1 MELELTRVDYLDAGV
16 IIPNCV
22 KLLPGEV
29 ARCQQK
35 VSLNSPR
42 RHRQVQRYPLQLIIA
57 DQEGVIQL
65 ISSKKDE
72 IQVHFKTLPG
82 PKVASVQLG
91 GAAGTPADKMFVAM
105 ENKVHG
111 FSKKG
116 KMFLS
121 FDTNLTENIKSMFV
135 SGPDLLVCGNH
146 VYNHYKDC
154 KDVGTYLC
162 GDTIVDVVALCP
174 NNSNRIITI
183 LACSGRVLRILEHCR
198 VRQTI
203 ELNSVPT
210 IMHIPKGLGDKVIC
224 GFSDGKVIL
233 YKIGHFSLEV
243 TEEVLVEDS
252 EHASA
257 ISCLNTFDLTGDGK
271 EELILG
277 RRDGVLQIFSMK
289 SDDNEI
295 DLESHQLFIENYNES
310 ISSVQGGYFAA
321 NGYAEVV
328 VCTYTGRIFGLTT
341 QCVARS
347 ISDNQNAG
355 TMNFPN
361 DTNLRI
367 AKLRSEIAELESK
380 VSREREKYQ
389 QSTQAMSSGLSAIPM
404 LNVNDSMVLCREDAS
419 YDLSIE
425 IPASIEYILL
435 QSDVPLELLDV
446 EKNTAVVSFSE
457 CNPLSGNCLL
467 ATYRCQLNTNRV
479 DLKIRTIEGQHGTL
493 QAYITPALQPKCSQ
507 LREYAIKPLSLHIRT
522 HKIDETRPYSSLT
535 LRGAFSLSEMHS
547 WISHCVPEIPEKLSS
562 GDSCELVFENVLIGS
577 VLRCE
582 YKKGEAEFKSD
593 NISTISIIKD
603 VLTREITKKRIK
615 LEISTDMNP
624 NCISHILGLV
634 EPILVRHMK
643 MSRDYKLLQALL
655 ELDIRGDEDLAVL
668 CKEWQE
674 IYKNQKEITLNVG
687 KDRVLVGRF
696 HGFLTDLFIDW
707 NKFRGTNVKSKLQ
720 QFLHLLENYNHDTV
734 LLFFGVKSDSV

>member
-1 MELELTRVDYLDAGV
+1 MELELTRVDYLDVGV
-16 IIPNCV
+16 IIPHCM
-22 KLLPGEV
+22 KLIPAEMPKY
-29 ARCQQK
+29 QQK
-35 VSLNSPR
+35 
-42 RHRQVQRYPLQLIIA
+42 LIIG

-82 PKVASVQLG
+82 PKVTSVQLG
-91 GAAGTPADKMFVAM
+91 GAPGTLADKMFVAM

-121 FDTNLTENIKSMFV
+121 FDTNLTESIKSMFV
-135 SGPDLLVCGNH
+135 SGADLLVCGNH
-146 VYNHYKDC
+146 VYNHYRDC
-154 KDVGTYLC
+154 KDVGSYLC

-210 IMHIPKGLGDKVIC
+210 IMHVPKGLGDKLIC

-233 YKIGHFSLEV
+233 YKIGHFSMEV
-243 TEEVLVEDS
+243 SEEVLVDDA
-252 EHASA
+252 EHSSA
-257 ISCLNTFDLTGDGK
+257 VSCINTFDLTGDGK

-277 RRDGVLQIFSMK
+277 RRDGTLQIYSMK
-289 SDDNEI
+289 SEDNEI
-295 DLESHQLFIENYNES
+295 DLESRQLFIENYNES
-310 ISSVQGGYFAA
+310 ISSVQGGTFAA
-321 NGYAEVV
+321 VGYAEVV

-347 ISDNQNAG
+347 ISDNQNSG

-367 AKLRSEIAELESK
+367 ARLRSEIAELESR
-380 VSREREKYQ
+380 VAREREKYQ

-467 ATYRCQLNTNRV
+467 ATYRCQLNTSRV

-493 QAYITPALQPKCSQ
+493 QAFITPVLQPKCSQ
-507 LREYAIKPLSLHIRT
+507 LREYPIKPLSLHVRT
-522 HKIDETRPYSSLT
+522 HKFDETRPYSSLT

-562 GDSCELVFENVLIGS
+562 GDTSVLTFENVLIGS
-577 VLRCE
+577 LLRCE
-582 YKKGEAEFKSD
+582 YKKGEAEFRSD

-624 NCISHILGLV
+624 NCIGHILKLI
-634 EPILVRHMK
+634 EPVLVRHIK
-643 MSRDYKLLQALL
+643 MSRDHKLFQALL
-655 ELDIRGDEDLAVL
+655 ELDIRGEDDLGVL
-668 CKEWQE
+668 CKEWRE
-674 IYKNQKEITLNVG
+674 IYMNQKEITQSVG
-687 KDRVLVGRF
+687 KDRVLVDRF

-707 NKFRGTNVKSKLQ
+707 NKFRGSNVKSKLQ
-720 QFLHLLENYNHDTV
+720 QFVQLLENYDHEAV
-734 LLFFGVKSDSV
+734 LQFFGVRNESG